1 MNMTNPALSQPPKT
15 VEECLQQAK
24 AHMQEQ
30 RFDAAQECLESSLK
44 IAPSAAA
51 WRNLGTIHR
60 VKKDLQK
67 ALSCHQEALKIDP
80 NDPASLSQLAET
92 FFAGGDT
99 LQAAAYY
106 AFAILA
112 NPKELKYKERFIGMG
127 SNVNFAKY
135 ADVIENAII
144 ECLKTPEVD
153 FSPAQAL
160 WYNLFVLNPAFAPL
174 YKVNPG
180 GKVKLLQRADGLDT
194 FNKETLDK
202 AGNYDALSRPF
213 FLLGLKGVIV
223 SHPAFE
229 EFLTHIRAQ
238 VLSGN
243 LKLPLEVIAALSH
256 YCFNTEY
263 IFDLT
268 PEEQAAADALKK
280 KIEAGGAK
288 PEEIA
293 IYACYAPL
301 SSLANAASLSAPGL
315 EEVIALQV
323 KEDLALQETR
333 KTIEAVT
340 PIDDAISQKV
350 RAQYE
355 ESPYPR
361 WRTCPKFIF
370 AEKPGM
376 ALKNPGAKILIAG
389 CGTGSDAVQFATVFP
404 EAEVLAVDL
413 SLTSLSYA
421 INKAREHKI
430 PNLTFRQADILKLG
444 SIGKTFDGIIS
455 GGVLHHMED
464 PVKGWRV
471 LTDLLKPGGVMKIAL
486 YSKIARRHLLACH
499 EIVKKG
505 NYGADIPA
513 MRAFRRNSA
522 KILGNDL
529 LKIVA
534 RFDDYYT
541 MSMYR
546 DMMFHVQEHDLDLTQ
561 IAAMLKTLGLTFR
574 QFSLPPAVTAQYLAA
589 FPNDPE
595 AANLD
600 NWHKFEQR
608 NQDTFSAMYQFW
620 CQKG

>member
-1 MNMTNPALSQPPKT
+1 MTNPALSPAPPKT
-15 VEECLQQAK
+15 VEEYLQLAK
-24 AHMQEQ
+24 THMQEQ
-30 RFDAAQECLESSLK
+30 RFDDAQQCLESSLK
-44 IAPSAAA
+44 VAPTAAA

-127 SNVNFAKY
+127 SNVNFVKY
-135 ADVIENAII
+135 ADVIENAIV

-160 WYNLFVLNPAFAPL
+160 WYNVFALNPAFTPL
-174 YKVNPG
+174 YKINPG

-194 FNKETLDK
+194 FNKETFDK
-202 AGNYDALSRPF
+202 AGDYTALSRPF

-238 VLSGN
+238 VLSGK

-268 PEEQAAADALKK
+268 PEEQQAADALRK
-280 KIEAGGAK
+280 KIEAGGAS

-301 SSLANAASLSAPGL
+301 SSLANAASLSPAGL
-315 EEVIALQV
+315 ADVIALQV
-323 KEDLALQETR
+323 RENLSLQETR
-333 KTIEAVT
+333 KTIEAIT

-370 AEKPGM
+370 AEKPGLS
-376 ALKNPGAKILIAG
+376 LKNPGAKILIAG

-471 LTDLLKPGGVMKIAL
+471 LTGLLKPGGVMKIAL

-499 EIVKKG
+499 DIVKTG
-505 NYGADIPA
+505 NYGTDIPA

-561 IAAMLKTLGLTFR
+561 IATMLKQLGLTFR

-589 FPNDPE
+589 YPADPE
-595 AANLD
+595 AANLG

-608 NQDTFSAMYQFW
+608 NPDTFSAMYQFW
-620 CQKG
+620 CEKG

>member
-1 MNMTNPALSQPPKT
+1 MTDPALSQPPKT

-24 AHMQEQ
+24 THMQEQ

-44 IAPSAAA
+44 IAPTAAA

-67 ALSCHQEALKIDP
+67 ALSCHQEALKIDT

-127 SNVNFAKY
+127 SNVNFVKY

-160 WYNLFVLNPAFAPL
+160 WYNVFVLNPAFFSL

-194 FNKETLDK
+194 FNKETFDK

-238 VLSGN
+238 ALSGK

-268 PEEQAAADALKK
+268 PEEQQAADALRPR
-280 KIEAGGAK
+280 IEAGGAK
-288 PEEIA
+288 QEEIA

-301 SSLANAASLSAPGL
+301 SSLSNAASLSAPGL
-315 EEVIALQV
+315 EDVIALQV
-323 KEDLALQETR
+323 KENLALQATR
-333 KTIEAVT
+333 KTIEAIT

-361 WRTCPKFIF
+361 WRSCPKFIF
-370 AEKPGM
+370 AEKPGL
-376 ALKNPGAKILIAG
+376 ALKNPGSKILIAG
-389 CGTGSDAVQFATVFP
+389 CGTGSDAVQFASVFP
-404 EAEVLAVDL
+404 EADVLAMDL

-421 INKAREHKI
+421 INKAKEHKI
-430 PNLTFRQADILKLG
+430 PNLTFRQADILQLG

-561 IAAMLKTLGLTFR
+561 IAGMLKQLNLRFL

-589 FPNDPE
+589 FPGDPE
-595 AANLD
+595 ASNLD

-608 NQDTFSAMYQFW
+608 QQDTFSAMYQFW

>member
-1 MNMTNPALSQPPKT
+1 MTNPALSPAPKT

-24 AHMQEQ
+24 THMQEQ

-44 IAPSAAA
+44 IAPTAAA

-99 LQAAAYY
+99 LQATAYY

-127 SNVNFAKY
+127 ANVNFVEY

-144 ECLKTPEVD
+144 ECLKAPEVD

-160 WYNLFVLNPAFAPL
+160 WYNVFVLNPGFAPL

-194 FNKETLDK
+194 FNKETFDK
-202 AGNYDALSRPF
+202 AENYDALSRPF

-238 VLSGN
+238 ALFGK

-268 PEEQAAADALKK
+268 PEEQTAANALRPR
-280 KIEAGGAK
+280 IEAGSAS

-301 SSLANAASLSAPGL
+301 SSLSNAASLSAPGL
-315 EEVIALQV
+315 EDMIALQV
-323 KEDLALQETR
+323 KENLALQETR

-421 INKAREHKI
+421 INKAKEHKI
-430 PNLTFRQADILKLG
+430 PNLTFRQADILQLG

-471 LTDLLKPGGVMKIAL
+471 LTGLLKPGGVMKIAL

-505 NYGADIPA
+505 NYGTDIPA

-589 FPNDPE
+589 YPSDPE

-620 CQKG
+620 CQKP